1 MALAGKIINS
11 QIDRIP
17 GRYSEDLQNV
27 ITWMLNKEPE
37 KRPSVE
43 DLMAIPKIQ
52 LRMNERK
59 MKEDYDT
66 LKRREEEVQTKYKKL
81 KHYRKTS

>member
-1 MALAGKIINS
+1 MKPPFQATNHLALAGKIINS
-11 QIDRIP
+11 EVERIP
-17 GRYSEDLQNV
+17 TGYSEDLDNV
-27 ITWMLNKEPE
+27 VKWMLNKDPT

-43 DLMAIPKIQ
+43 ELMKIQKIQ

-66 LKRREEEVQTKYKKL
+66 LKRREEDV
-81 KHYRKTS
+81 